1 MFIGAV
7 TSNTRRTQYYVSQT
21 AAKSVIVGVDPEA
34 QIFQINLN
42 DCMSHVLLSHNRWS
56 LIQNQIITFL
66 NSVNQGLKVAAKV
79 DWLETR
85 INCCLLIFLW
95 RTKAISIS
103 RWLLQEIGY
112 EVWLHAQGTCHS
124 AKSVRIIHTVISDNY
139 GGFQCTASTLTS
151 IQWSHSEK
159 AP

>member
-7 TSNTRRTQYYVSQT
+7 TSNTGRTQYYVSQT
-21 AAKSVIVGVDPEA
+21 SAKSVIVGVDPEA

-79 DWLETR
+79 D
-85 INCCLLIFLW
+85 
-95 RTKAISIS
+95 
-103 RWLLQEIGY
+103 
-112 EVWLHAQGTCHS
+112 
-124 AKSVRIIHTVISDNY
+124 
-139 GGFQCTASTLTS
+139 
-151 IQWSHSEK
+151 
-159 AP
+159 

>member
-7 TSNTRRTQYYVSQT
+7 TSNTRRTQYVSQT

-79 DWLETR
+79 D
-85 INCCLLIFLW
+85 
-95 RTKAISIS
+95 
-103 RWLLQEIGY
+103 
-112 EVWLHAQGTCHS
+112 
-124 AKSVRIIHTVISDNY
+124 
-139 GGFQCTASTLTS
+139 
-151 IQWSHSEK
+151 
-159 AP
+159 